1 MLSPSDVAFYR
12 EQGYLVVP
20 DVLDATTLDT
30 VRGEL
35 MTKVYKR
42 QESIRTALQLAEQE
56 GQRLL
61 DADLARSAR
70 G

>member
-1 MLSPSDVAFYR
+1 MRTFADMFPSCWILPAIPSFA
-12 EQGYLVVP
+12 QI
-20 DVLDATTLDT
+20 DT